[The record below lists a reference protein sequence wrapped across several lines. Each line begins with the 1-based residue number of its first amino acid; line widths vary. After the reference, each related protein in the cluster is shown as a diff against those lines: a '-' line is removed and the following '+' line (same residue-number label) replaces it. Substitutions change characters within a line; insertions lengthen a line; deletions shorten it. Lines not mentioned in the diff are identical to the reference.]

1 MNIKYLVEKYEYESK
16 VLLQVIQNI
25 NSKEDDIQVALV
37 ARRFVN
43 QFMNELKAL
52 DSDELPMIEDLE
64 LFELQIEQTMDFI
77 DVSKENKEAW
87 KMGFKSGFKIAL
99 TPNPF
104 I

>member
-1 MNIKYLVEKYEYESK
+1 MKDLIEKYETQAE
-16 VLLQVIQNI
+16 VLLKIMQSTYSNEEEIE
-25 NSKEDDIQVALV
+25 KAAA
-37 ARRFVN
+37 ARRFVTG
-43 QFMNELKAL
+43 FIYDLKAL
-52 DSDELPMIEDLE
+52 DSNELPIIEDLE

-77 DVSKENKEAW
+77 DVSKENKDAW